1 MVQFCCV
8 KGQPLAIN
16 IENAAKKYLLRKIGS
31 IGNFFG
37 NTLFSYVCMFN
48 MEILVVE
55 FSNGVYKI
63 RKIFAYTNEHTQRIF
78 LNFENWTDVSCT
90 VKTMISLKSGFEILL
105 FPLSSFNKP
114 EIIVHQSC
122 HSKYCSVYCSCHNFH
137 QPLC

>member
-1 MVQFCCV
+1 MEKNVRMVQFCCV

-63 RKIFAYTNEHTQRIF
+63 RKILPTNQHTQRKF
-78 LNFENWTDVSCT
+78 LNFENWTNGEASVAC
-90 VKTMISLKSGFEILL
+90 KNQ
-105 FPLSSFNKP
+105 SF
-114 EIIVHQSC
+114 
-122 HSKYCSVYCSCHNFH
+122 
-137 QPLC
+137 